1 MLNTLSEIY
10 ATFNDSPVVTLVF
23 SGENFDT
30 LRYVLGN
37 EDLTISG
44 QTYEK
49 SNFQVSLPESSNSG
63 FSDIKIALC
72 NVNNE
77 VYEKLQSVIDNS
89 IVLSV
94 TVDLRIPT
102 TLVPDWSM
110 TLDVKGLAFNE
121 DKVQITA
128 SANDILNCE
137 FPKLRYSALNFPGL
151 KYLK

>member
-1 MLNTLSEIY
+1 MIHLLY
-10 ATFNDSPVVTLVF
+10 
-23 SGENFDT
+23 ENFDT

-37 EDLTISG
+37 EDINISG

-89 IVLSV
+89 IVLSA

-137 FPKLRYSALNFPGL
+137 FPKLRYSALTFPGL

>member
-89 IVLSV
+89 IVLSA

-137 FPKLRYSALNFPGL
+137 FPKLRYSALTFPGL

>member
-77 VYEKLQSVIDNS
+77 VYEKLQSVIDNG
-89 IVLSV
+89 IVLSA

-137 FPKLRYSALNFPGL
+137 FPKLRYSALTFPGL

>member
-10 ATFNDSPVVTLVF
+10 ATLNDSPVVTLVF

-72 NVNNE
+72 NVNN
-77 VYEKLQSVIDNS
+77 
-89 IVLSV
+89 
-94 TVDLRIPT
+94 
-102 TLVPDWSM
+102 
-110 TLDVKGLAFNE
+110 
-121 DKVQITA
+121 
-128 SANDILNCE
+128 
-137 FPKLRYSALNFPGL
+137 
-151 KYLK
+151 

>member
-1 MLNTLSEIY
+1 MSK
-10 ATFNDSPVVTLVF
+10 SPAGILAVSF
-23 SGENFDT
+23 YF
-30 LRYVLGN
+30 YVLLFFGVITKG
-37 EDLTISG
+37 LAFGGFSI
-44 QTYEK
+44 
-49 SNFQVSLPESSNSG
+49 SLPESSNSG

-77 VYEKLQSVIDNS
+77 VYEKLQSVIDNG
-89 IVLSV
+89 IVLSA

-102 TLVPDWSM
+102 TLVSDWSM

-137 FPKLRYSALNFPGL
+137 FPKLRYSALTFPGL
-151 KYLK
+151 KYLKYWTSHII

>member
-89 IVLSV
+89 IVLSA

-102 TLVPDWSM
+102 TLVSDWSM

-137 FPKLRYSALNFPGL
+137 FPKLRYSALTFPGL

>member
-1 MLNTLSEIY
+1 MLTMLSEIY
-10 ATFNDSPVVTLVF
+10 ATLNDSPVVTLVF

-37 EDLTISG
+37 EDITISG

-77 VYEKLQSVIDNS
+77 VYEKLQSVIDNG
-89 IVLSV
+89 IVLSA

-102 TLVPDWSM
+102 TLVADWSM

-137 FPKLRYSALNFPGL
+137 FPKLRYSALTFPGL

>member
-1 MLNTLSEIY
+1 MINTLSQVY
-10 ATFNDSPVVTLVF
+10 ATLNEAPVITLQF
-23 SGENFDT
+23 MGNGFET
-30 LRYVLGN
+30 LSYVLGN
-37 EDLTISG
+37 EDITIG
-44 QTYEK
+44 ETTFLK
-49 SNFQVSLPESSNSG
+49 SNFQVALPESSNSG
-63 FSDIKIALC
+63 FSDLKFSLC

-77 VYEKLQSVIDNS
+77 VYEKLQPVIDNG
-89 IVLSV
+89 IVLSA

-102 TLVPDWSM
+102 TLVSDWSM

-137 FPKLRYSALNFPGL
+137 FPKLRYSALTFPGL